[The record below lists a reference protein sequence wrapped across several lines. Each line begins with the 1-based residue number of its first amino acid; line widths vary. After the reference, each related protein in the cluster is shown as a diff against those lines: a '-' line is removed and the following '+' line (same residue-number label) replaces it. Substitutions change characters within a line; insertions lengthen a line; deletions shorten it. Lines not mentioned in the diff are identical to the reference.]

1 VTFGPRQGVTFP
13 CRRLCRDPIVVS
25 MNEMRGGPV
34 VVGYDSSPA
43 AGRAMDVAAE
53 EASAFG
59 VPLVLVHVYSW
70 PILWATLANVPFAAE
85 QWRPAPEAVAAAE
98 SAAARLRQAHPG
110 LDVSTSVPV
119 GKGGEQ
125 LVAASAHASLLVV
138 GDTGTRG
145 LSGVLTGSVTPYVMT
160 HAHCPV
166 MVVRA
171 AAPTAA
177 GRAGGEVCVGVDG
190 TPSSL
195 DALRFAAGWARRR
208 GLTLRALHA
217 IGHDSFDGG
226 APEFGGHTL
235 AETRLHDWVSE
246 GLGDG
251 AVVDTAILRR
261 DPAGALVAASA
272 AARLVVVGSRHR
284 GELASIVL
292 GSVGHTLIR
301 RAACPV
307 VIVPTAPVSVS
318 PDPVAA
324 RTPEATP

>member
-1 VTFGPRQGVTFP
+1 VTFGPHPGVTFP
-13 CRRLCRDPIVVS
+13 CRRPPRDRIVEG
-25 MNEMRGGPV
+25 MNEMRDGPV

-43 AGRAMDVAAE
+43 AERAMDVAAA
-53 EASAFG
+53 EASASG

-70 PILWATLANVPFAAE
+70 PILWASLANIDFNAE
-85 QWRPAPEAVAAAE
+85 QWHPAPEAVAAAE
-98 SAAARLRQAHPG
+98 ASAARLRQAHPG

-125 LVAASAHASLLVV
+125 LVAASTKASLLVV
-138 GDTGTRG
+138 GDTGARG
-145 LSGVLTGSVTPYVMT
+145 LSGILTGSVTPYVMT

-171 AAPTAA
+171 AAAT
-177 GRAGGEVCVGVDG
+177 GRGGGEVCVGVDG

-195 DALRFAAGWARRR
+195 DALRFAATYARRR
-208 GLTLRALHA
+208 GATLRALYA
-217 IGHDSFDGG
+217 VGQDSFDGA
-226 APEFGGHTL
+226 APEYGGHSL

-251 AVVDTAILRR
+251 AAVDAAVVRR

-307 VIVPTAPVSVS
+307 VIVPTTPVRVP
-318 PDPVAA
+318 PDPVAV
-324 RTPEATP
+324 RTVGAKP

>member
-1 VTFGPRQGVTFP
+1 
-13 CRRLCRDPIVVS
+13 
-25 MNEMRGGPV
+25 MNEMGDGPV
-34 VVGYDSSPA
+34 VVGFDSSPA
-43 AGRAMDVAAE
+43 AVRAMDVAAE

-70 PILWATLANVPFAAE
+70 PILWATLANIPFAAE

-98 SAAARLRQAHPG
+98 SAAARLRTAHPG
-110 LDVSTSVPV
+110 LDVSTAVPV

-125 LVAASAHASLLVV
+125 LVAASTHASLLVV
-138 GDTGTRG
+138 GDTGVRG

-171 AAPTAA
+171 AAAT
-177 GRAGGEVCVGVDG
+177 GRGGGDVCVGVDG

-208 GLTLRALHA
+208 GATLRAVYA
-217 IGHDSFDGG
+217 VGRDSFDGA
-226 APEFGGHTL
+226 APEYGGHTL

-251 AVVDTAILRR
+251 AAVDAAVVRR
-261 DPAGALVAASA
+261 EPAGALVAASA

-307 VIVPTAPVSVS
+307 VIVPAAPVAV
-318 PDPVAA
+318 PPEPVAV
-324 RTPEATP
+324 RTAGATP